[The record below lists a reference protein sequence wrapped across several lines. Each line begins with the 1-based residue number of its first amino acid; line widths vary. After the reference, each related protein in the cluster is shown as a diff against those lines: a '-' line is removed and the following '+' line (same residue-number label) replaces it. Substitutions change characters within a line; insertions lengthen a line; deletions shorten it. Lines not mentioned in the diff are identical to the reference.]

1 MLIPRLGVIAE
12 LPYDNRPPPVQ
23 IAPGGQRFAVDVE
36 NQYATWMDFSFF
48 YSFRRDSGLRLW
60 DIKYK
65 NETVMYELGLN
76 EALAHCELD
85 AVPLGAGSSLNRISL
100 CRRRQRSHSERHGV
114 PRHVLWLRSLRFRA
128 HSGL

>member
-1 MLIPRLGVIAE
+1 M
-12 LPYDNRPPPVQ
+12 Q

-76 EALAHCELD
+76 EALAHCELHV
-85 AVPLGAGSSLNRISL
+85 VPSWR
-100 CRRRQRSHSERHGV
+100 
-114 PRHVLWLRSLRFRA
+114 
-128 HSGL
+128 